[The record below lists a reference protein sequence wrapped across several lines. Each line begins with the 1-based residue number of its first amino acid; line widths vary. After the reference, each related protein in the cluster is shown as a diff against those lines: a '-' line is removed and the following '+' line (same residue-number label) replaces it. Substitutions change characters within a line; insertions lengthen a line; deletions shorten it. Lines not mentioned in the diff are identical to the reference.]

1 MRQPQFPLGM
11 GKGENKSLGTLA
23 ATVGAN
29 GQVNY
34 DAVLR
39 QSKQSEKIITSGHG
53 ALVPK
58 LDDINNNVRTS
69 VSAWSIMHEAI
80 QGQRQGAS

>member
-1 MRQPQFPLGM
+1 VRQAQFPLGM

-23 ATVGAN
+23 ASVGAN

-58 LDDINNNVRTS
+58 LDDINNG
-69 VSAWSIMHEAI
+69 VSTLSC
-80 QGQRQGAS
+80 

>member
-58 LDDINNNVRTS
+58 LDDINNNVS
-69 VSAWSIMHEAI
+69 SLSADRMHHL
-80 QGQRQGAS
+80 